1 MSVHM
6 YLAMAARGAPDP
18 RRCSAPRS
26 RPDRM
31 DDAQAR
37 AQAQQVES
45 LLAALERLADSEARV
60 TATTAVQAV
69 VELYGDGRR

>member
-1 MSVHM
+1 
-6 YLAMAARGAPDP
+6 
-18 RRCSAPRS
+18 
-26 RPDRM
+26 M

-37 AQAQQVES
+37 AQAQRVES
-45 LLAALERLADSEARV
+45 LLAALERLAESEARV